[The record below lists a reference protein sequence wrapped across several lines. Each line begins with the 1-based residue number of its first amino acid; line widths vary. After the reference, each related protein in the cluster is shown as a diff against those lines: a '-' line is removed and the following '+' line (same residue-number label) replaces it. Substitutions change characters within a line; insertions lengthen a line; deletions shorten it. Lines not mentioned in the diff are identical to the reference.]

1 MRVCATSALGFWI
14 GKRKTRKELLTGNA
28 IRKAKDQATKRPEK
42 KKECGGVLSG
52 TATERFVMYFKKLF
66 LMVFVSFLIN
76 ETKTKKIREII
87 TNQVSL

>member
-52 TATERFVMYFKKLF
+52 TATERFVMCLF
-66 LMVFVSFLIN
+66 RFLSMKQKQKRL
-76 ETKTKKIREII
+76 ER
-87 TNQVSL
+87 